1 MITKKDPTQKLLR
14 KQERET
20 RRKQRKFERQSKKAM
35 KDRMRRRYAMGGR
48 NGGGGEDD
56 LDLTGGK
63 YNNGGRPGGFLSSTA
78 RGGFPKEKAF
88 KSYYPTTSRYDVTR
102 GDTREQGFSQGY
114 TSGLKEL
121 IQLYKTAGGGGE
133 RKIIGLPTGRRYV
146 DIDQH
151 AVRNTY
157 KDNEP
162 IKSRKFTYK
171 EKRDDIEKTYDKYK
185 GYTKMTPEG
194 GKSKTTET
202 GGVDLNWF
210 QRNFPGLFTERYK
223 VKSKYGPEGELLRRV
238 TTSRAGGREVKEY
251 PTQAALD
258 AMIALDILAAQSRN
272 GE

>member
-20 RRKQRKFERQSKKAM
+20 RRKQRKFERQSKQALR
-35 KDRMRRRYAMGGR
+35 DRMRRRYAMGGR
-48 NGGGGEDD
+48 IIDGEEN
-56 LDLTGGK
+56 LDISDGRM

-88 KSYYPTTSRYDVTR
+88 KSYYPTTSSYDVTR

-114 TSGLKEL
+114 TSGLKEVL
-121 IQLYKTAGGGGE
+121 QLYKTAGGGGE

>member
-1 MITKKDPTQKLLR
+1 M
-14 KQERET
+14 
-20 RRKQRKFERQSKKAM
+20 
-35 KDRMRRRYAMGGR
+35 
-48 NGGGGEDD
+48 
-56 LDLTGGK
+56 
-63 YNNGGRPGGFLSSTA
+63 SSNA
-78 RGGFPKEKAF
+78 PGGFPKEKAF
-88 KSYYPTTSRYDVTR
+88 KSYYPTTSSYDVTR

-114 TSGLKEL
+114 TSGLKEVL
-121 IQLYKTAGGGGE
+121 QLLRVSPQGKP
-133 RKIIGLPTGRRYV
+133 RKIIGLPTGRQYV

-194 GKSKTTET
+194 GKSKTIET

-210 QRNFPGLFTERYK
+210 QRRFPGLFTERYK